1 MAGHPSTRPQP
12 PAPADPATPWR
23 DELAYRS
30 VVAATADAAG
40 TEVLRDLVRQLATA
54 LDVAYAF
61 VAEFD
66 GSPTRVRTVAMWS
79 RGAFADDVEYDLDGT
94 PCEEVARGGV
104 CHYAD
109 GVAERFPK
117 DAPLLGMGARGY
129 LGVPLVGATGEVLG
143 HLAVIDTKPMPAE
156 SPAITMIQLFADRAR
171 VELER
176 LRAEVVLRRAGRAL
190 AVRLDE
196 TEGELRRTREQV
208 NALFRIQR
216 AVAGHLERR
225 SLFGDV
231 ADALQSVLPAAR
243 VLLLVHTDDPSMLAV
258 YAAYGDDGV
267 KFYEGE
273 NIPVEGTVAG
283 WVATHGTMMLV
294 GRTDDVAQTFP
305 VSHARLR
312 EEGMG
317 SMVTLPLLT
326 QGRSVG
332 ALTLMGKDGGAWDA
346 VSRTLLE
353 EMAASVAVA
362 LDNCVAYEHVER
374 LGRELRVLLDVNTAV
389 GRSLQR
395 DSLFRA
401 LAASVRAVVPS
412 DRFGIELPVE
422 GDKLQAHVLSSVD
435 APVLVEALPA
445 AGTACHW
452 VETRRERLVAASREE
467 LRERYPVTFAVMA
480 REGME
485 SLCALPLCTA
495 DRCIG
500 VLFFMATRRDAFAG
514 LRLGLVEQIASA
526 VAVALDN
533 CLAHEE
539 VERLRDRLAAENVYL
554 QEEIRQEHDFT
565 EIVGRSP
572 AMLAMLSRVET
583 VAPTDATVLIL
594 GETGTGKELV
604 ARAIHARSPRRGRP
618 LVKVNCAALSAGLVE
633 SELFG
638 HVKGAFTGALTDRVG
653 RFELADGGTIF
664 LDEIGELSMETQV
677 KLLRVMQ
684 EREFEPVGSSKTRTV
699 DTRVIAATNRNLEQA
714 VAEGKFRA
722 DLFYRLNVIPIHVPP
737 LRERPGDVRLLV
749 HQCVARYARDLGK
762 QVDGVSRETMERL
775 ESYGWPGNVRELQNL
790 IERAVVLA
798 TGPTIRIEPE
808 LLPAVAPSPAA
819 APPSASRRDGDGRSL
834 DVVQREHIEAA
845 LAKASWV
852 IEGPNGAAAAL
863 GLHPNTLRSRLKK
876 LGVRRPGR

>member
-12 PAPADPATPWR
+12 PAPADAAAPWR

-30 VVAATADAAG
+30 IVAATADTVG
-40 TEVLRDLVRQLATA
+40 TEVLRELVRQLATS

-61 VAEFD
+61 VAEFA
-66 GSPTRVRTVAMWS
+66 GSPARVRTVAMWS
-79 RGAFADDVEYDLDGT
+79 NGAFADDIEYDLEGT

-109 GVAERFPK
+109 DVVGRFPK
-117 DAPLLGMGARGY
+117 DVPLVGMGARGY
-129 LGVPLVGATGEVLG
+129 LGVPLVGVTGEVLG
-143 HLAVIDTKPMPAE
+143 HLAVIDTKPLPPD
-156 SPAITMIQLFADRAR
+156 SPAATMIQLFADRAR

-176 LRAEVVLRRAGRAL
+176 LRAELVLHRAGRAL
-190 AVRLDE
+190 TIRLEE

-231 ADALQSVLPAAR
+231 AGALRSVLPAER
-243 VLLLVHTDDPSMLAV
+243 VILFVQSDEPSVLAV
-258 YAAYGDDGV
+258 YAAYGDDGIR
-267 KFYEGE
+267 FYEGE
-273 NIPVEGTVAG
+273 SIPIAGPVAG
-283 WVATHGTMMLV
+283 WVATHGSMQLV
-294 GRTDDVAQTFP
+294 SRTDDVRETFP
-305 VSHARLR
+305 VSWMRLR
-312 EEGMG
+312 DEGMG
-317 SMVTLPLLT
+317 SMVVLPLVT

-332 ALTLMGKDGGAWDA
+332 ALTLMGKREGAWDA
-346 VSRTLLE
+346 VSQTLLA

-362 LDNCVAYEHVER
+362 LDNCVAYEHVDR

-389 GRSLQR
+389 GRSLAR
-395 DSLFRA
+395 DALFRA
-401 LAASVRAVVPS
+401 LAESVRAVVPA
-412 DRFGIELPVE
+412 DRFGIELPVD
-422 GDKLQAHVLSSVD
+422 GDKLQAHVLSEGD
-435 APVLVEALPA
+435 APVQIEALPA
-445 AGTACHW
+445 AGTACRD
-452 VETRRERLVAASREE
+452 VETQRRRIVSGSRDE
-467 LRERYPVTFAVMA
+467 LRERFPVTFDVME

-485 SLCALPLCTA
+485 SLCAVPLLTA

-500 VLFFMATRRDAFAG
+500 VLFFMATRKNAFAG

-554 QEEIRQEHDFT
+554 QDEIRQEHDFT
-565 EIVGRSP
+565 EIIGRSP
-572 AMLAMLSRVET
+572 AMLAMLSRIET
-583 VAPTDATVLIL
+583 VAPTDSTVLIL
-594 GETGTGKELV
+594 GETGTGKELI

-664 LDEIGELSMETQV
+664 LDEIGELSIETQV

-684 EREFEPVGSSKTRTV
+684 EREFEPVGSSRTRTV
-699 DTRVIAATNRNLEQA
+699 NTRVIAATNRNLEQA

-722 DLFYRLNVIPIHVPP
+722 DLLYRLNVIPIHVPP
-737 LRERPGDVRLLV
+737 LRERAGDIRLLV
-749 HQCVARYARDLGK
+749 HHCVARYARELGK
-762 QVDGVSRETMERL
+762 PVDGVSRETLERL
-775 ESYGWPGNVRELQNL
+775 ERYGWPGNVRELQNL
-790 IERAVVLA
+790 VERAMVLA
-798 TGPTIRIEPE
+798 TGRTVRIEPE
-808 LLPAVAPSPAA
+808 LLPAVPVP
-819 APPSASRRDGDGRSL
+819 PPSSVTRPNGDDGSL
-834 DVVQREHIEAA
+834 ATVQREHIEAA
-845 LAKASWV
+845 LAKANWV
-852 IEGPNGAAAAL
+852 IEGSNGAAAAL

-876 LGVRRPGR
+876 LGVRRPARA